1 MKDESNGVL
10 PGVTITVKSPQLQVG
25 QLVQISD
32 STGSY
37 RFVDLPA
44 GTYRLTAELAG
55 FSRSS
60 TFWIDVG
67 FVRTCDGGRRRAGWR

>member
-1 MKDESNGVL
+1 VRVKDESNGVL

-55 FSRSS
+55 FS
-60 TFWIDVG
+60 G
-67 FVRTCDGGRRRAGWR
+67 EAEAP